1 MTLPVNP
8 NDTEATPDPGG
19 NSAAGIVKAA
29 VSPLAAILTAWGK
42 MPRVRTLLE
51 YLARKIV
58 GWTIVCSVGLYA
70 GGRLGTVAVYG
81 AVGGLLLETGVA
93 AWNERR
99 RLQAESG
106 KDAGPKRSV
115 RRGGGKVLMGTPDVG
130 SGEPDA

>member
-29 VSPLAAILTAWGK
+29 VSPVPDTLTAWGK

-51 YLARKIV
+51 YLARKTV
-58 GWTIVCSVGLYA
+58 GWTIVCGAGLYT
-70 GGRLGTVAVYG
+70 GGRLGTVAVSG
-81 AVGGLLLETGVA
+81 AVAGLLLETGVA

-99 RLQAESG
+99 RLQAESENG
-106 KDAGPKRSV
+106 AEQKRSA
-115 RRGGGKVLMGTPDVG
+115 RRGGGKVLKSTPDVG
-130 SGEPDA
+130 SREPDA